1 MVAVLHL
8 EEVFGLSFVT
18 RRSTDFDSAL
28 ASHASFRLYVFEAK
42 SRRKELCACAKSMEK
57 SSDWRRLNWVEFL
70 RPFMYPC
77 LERCLVGE
85 DSVRML
91 TSYLRIA

>member
-8 EEVFGLSFVT
+8 KEVFGMSFVT
-18 RRSTDFDSAL
+18 KRSTGFDSAL

-42 SRRKELCACAKSMEK
+42 SRRKDLCAKSMEL
-57 SSDWRRLNWVEFL
+57 SSEWWRLNWVVFL
-70 RPFMYPC
+70 CPFLYTC